1 MASILPF
8 QSAPNDALRNGLAS
22 LKADAAMKHPVQCI
36 QDTGKQHINAT
47 QFQMLR
53 DLYGIAAPAK
63 LQIETQILDRFQ
75 RLPGIP
81 SSKLGLEALT
91 GDLDEFRFES
101 YLGLPEVSDDVP
113 TDVHSVMEQR
123 LGLAPVTKPMARGML

>member
-1 MASILPF
+1 MASSIPF
-8 QSAPNDALRNGLAS
+8 QSAPHDALRNGLAS
-22 LKADAAMKHPVQCI
+22 LKADASTKHPVQSI
-36 QDTGKQHINAT
+36 QDADKQGVKTMQI
-47 QFQMLR
+47 QMLR

-75 RLPGIP
+75 RLPGLP

-101 YLGLPEVSDDVP
+101 FLGLPEFNEDVP
-113 TDVHSVMEQR
+113 VDLHSVMER
-123 LGLAPVTKPMARGML
+123 KLGMAPATKPLARGLL